1 MDNKIES
8 ALQSLYDILNSETI
22 EASSSAQKTIQKT
35 ISTSDYLKAYDLAEI
50 EYERIRNDYSDIE
63 KISNNLDKDSDVVE
77 RVKNHIFF
85 NEHEIH
91 YQDSSVRFGRL
102 DADPAIVNA
111 WDRIVCD
118 NCIDTDYHFFA
129 HEEYESLIAQNDG
142 VTYNEAH
149 NLTIEA
155 GFIWDPKEE

>member
-8 ALQSLYDILNSETI
+8 ALQSLYDILNSESI
-22 EASSSAQKTIQKT
+22 ETSYSNVQKT
-35 ISTSDYLKAYDLAEI
+35 ISVSDYTKAYDLAEV

-63 KISNNLDKDSDVVE
+63 KISNTLDKDSDVVE
-77 RVKNHIFF
+77 RVKKHIFF

-91 YQDSSVRFGRL
+91 YQDNSVRFGRL

-111 WDRIVCD
+111 WDRIACN

-129 HEEYESLIAQNDG
+129 HEEHESLIAQKDGMIYND
-142 VTYNEAH
+142 AH
-149 NLTIEA
+149 RLTIEA
-155 GFIWDPKEE
+155 GFIWEPKEE